1 MPKERDRSHFC
12 ASELNVH
19 GLSVLASVIKNQDS
33 DVRQYVLHDV
43 RDLTGI
49 DLLDSKTMSHLTPDQ
64 VTMLKHY
71 EFEHVNELVEDLAD
85 IKIKDRV
92 GGTTQLSSSRSQ
104 PVAQKE
110 VLPEK
115 RSPEVE
121 PEDDLIEDMSEKEWN
136 DQLDNDPEPI
146 ESDIHQ
152 EDTTGGSLEDQC
164 DDFYDEL
171 SEDDEEDCDYY
182 EDDADSSAKPE
193 LKNTPSVSP
202 TMPVTEKK
210 STAVTKV
217 KTAKPIIKDNDKNH
231 NGIPDED
238 ETVYTSSSNR
248 SANALFWF
256 GVFITIVTMA
266 YLFMVTWLPIP
277 SANVRFADMASGF
290 ILGILTTVLG
300 FFFGSSMQRTDF
312 HSVVQ
317 KTKGGASFHAL
328 NNNLQNA
335 RNFEQSNFGNGSGCH
350 SQKLK

>member
-49 DLLDSKTMSHLTPDQ
+49 DLLDSKTMAHLTPDQ

-85 IKIKDRV
+85 IKIKDRM
-92 GGTTQLSSSRSQ
+92 GGTTQLSSSQSQ
-104 PVAQKE
+104 PITQKE
-110 VLPEK
+110 VLPEIE
-115 RSPEVE
+115 S
-121 PEDDLIEDMSEKEWN
+121 EDDLAEDMSEKEWS
-136 DQLDNDPEPI
+136 DQLDNDPESI
-146 ESDIHQ
+146 EPDRYP
-152 EDTTGGSLEDQC
+152 EDTAEGSLEDQYN
-164 DDFYDEL
+164 DSYDEL
-171 SEDDEEDCDYY
+171 SEDDEDDWDYC
-182 EDDADSSAKPE
+182 EDDVDPSVKSE

-202 TMPVTEKK
+202 AMSVAEKK
-210 STAVTKV
+210 STAVAKV
-217 KTAKPIIKDNDKNH
+217 KTVKPSTKDSDKN
-231 NGIPDED
+231 NNNSIPDED

-317 KTKGGASFHAL
+317 KTRGGASFHAL

-335 RNFEQSNFGNGSGCH
+335 RNFEQSNFGNGSECH
-350 SQKLK
+350 PQKLK